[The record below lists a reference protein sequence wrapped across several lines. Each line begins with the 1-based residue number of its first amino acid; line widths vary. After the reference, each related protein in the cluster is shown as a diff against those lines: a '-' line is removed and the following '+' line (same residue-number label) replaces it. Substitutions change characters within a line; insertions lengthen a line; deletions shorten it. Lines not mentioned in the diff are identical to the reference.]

1 MIFRL
6 EKYSSLL
13 LFERVI
19 SVSLVITYVPTWFI
33 VLIHVIG
40 KLEFASD
47 RLQYIVN
54 EFRASPINRVAFEL
68 MDSEKKI
75 SNCK

>member
-6 EKYSSLL
+6 AKYSSLL
-13 LFERVI
+13 LFKRVI
-19 SVSLVITYVPTWFI
+19 SVSFVITYVPAWFI

-40 KLEFASD
+40 KPAFASD

-54 EFRASPINRVAFEL
+54 EFRASPVNRVAFEL
-68 MDSEKKI
+68 MDS
-75 SNCK
+75 